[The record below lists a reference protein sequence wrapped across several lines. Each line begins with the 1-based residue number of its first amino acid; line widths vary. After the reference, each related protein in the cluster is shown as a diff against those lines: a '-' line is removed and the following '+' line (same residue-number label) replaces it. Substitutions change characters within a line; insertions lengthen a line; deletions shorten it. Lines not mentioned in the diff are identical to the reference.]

1 MTDQNAATENPASAD
16 QPSAPSPA
24 PTPGAPSPS
33 SAPKPGAPKPGAPK
47 PGAPKPGA
55 HPAPHPSAAPTSD
68 PRAFGRV
75 DADGGVWLRT
85 KDGERQVGSW
95 QAGEPAEGLAHFGRR
110 FDDLATEVILLEK
123 RLESGT
129 GDPKHTQHA
138 VRQLLDTLPTAAVVG
153 DVDSLGARLEAL
165 LSVSDELAAEDRRH
179 RQAARAEH
187 AARKEVLAVEA
198 ESIGAESTQW
208 KSGGDRLREIL
219 EEWKTIRGLDRKTDD
234 ALWKRYSKAREA
246 FNRRRGA
253 HFAELDR
260 DRAGARTRKEE
271 LVAQAEEL
279 ATATDWGPTTGR
291 FRELM
296 AEWKAAGRAP
306 RDAEDTLWESFK
318 AAQDV
323 FFAARN
329 AASSERDAEL
339 TENAEAKRALLGSAE
354 KLDPTKD
361 LEGAR
366 NALRALQEQWDEI
379 GKVPREMMQDL
390 EGRMRAVEQKVREAS
405 DSRWQRT
412 DPEAQARAAQFRER
426 ATQFEEQAAKARTAG
441 KEKRAQE
448 AEAQAAQWREWAQT
462 AEQAL
467 R

>member
-1 MTDQNAATENPASAD
+1 VTSTASARGWKRCC
-16 QPSAPSPA
+16 QF
-24 PTPGAPSPS
+24 
-33 SAPKPGAPKPGAPK
+33 
-47 PGAPKPGA
+47 
-55 HPAPHPSAAPTSD
+55 PTSSP
-68 PRAFGRV
+68 PRTG
-75 DADGGVWLRT
+75 
-85 KDGERQVGSW
+85 
-95 QAGEPAEGLAHFGRR
+95 
-110 FDDLATEVILLEK
+110 AT
-123 RLESGT
+123 
-129 GDPKHTQHA
+129 A
-138 VRQLLDTLPTAAVVG
+138 
-153 DVDSLGARLEAL
+153 
-165 LSVSDELAAEDRRH
+165 
-179 RQAARAEH
+179 
-187 AARKEVLAVEA
+187 
-198 ESIGAESTQW
+198 
-208 KSGGDRLREIL
+208 RLREPSTPHAKRC
-219 EEWKTIRGLDRKTDD
+219 WPWRPTIRGLDRKTDD

-339 TENAEAKRALLGSAE
+339 TGNAEAKRTLLDSAE

-366 NALRALQEQWDEI
+366 NTLRALQEQWDEI

-441 KEKRAQE
+441 KEKRAQQ